1 MNFSIGIAA
10 SVVILMLP
18 RADSSAETRAIV
30 SLSGASTTLR
40 KSYGPSNAYWLVTRT
55 PSFSTSLL
63 TSRMRVGFFLI
74 VSAPSS
80 VRVLSITYV
89 AILTSLPWR
98 RDPSAEPASAS
109 IGGSYLANCALA
121 RRREL
126 HPHALDAVDESR
138 LQHVGPP
145 RHVHVGQPVQELVE
159 HHADLA
165 PREVR
170 AEAEVRAAR
179 AEAHVVVRRAGHIE
193 AVRLAPERLVAVRRV
208 VPEDDLVA
216 GVDPLPAD
224 LDVARGGAP
233 EVDHGGGPA
242 HDLLDRGRRDPLE
255 VADAEDEVRE
265 LEDAP
270 MVGLGNT
277 HHVADDAEGERGG
290 HLPDEVAR
298 PLVCHRIDDPLRLR
312 PDRLL
317 DLVDGAG
324 REPGAHQ
331 LPELRVPGG
340 VHVDHRAEELVQLG
354 YLVGDVDA
362 VAGDER
368 LGIHARADDVGVAGQ
383 RPEAAPLRHAGK
395 FPLGVERHRT
405 LGAQLREDALAV
417 RAEPERE
424 LAELDVV
431 EREVRGGGHVSGSEL
446 GTLRGAD
453 AT

>member
-145 RHVHVGQPVQELVE
+145 RH
-159 HHADLA
+159 LA
-165 PREVR
+165 RSAGKSVSTLIPWLIALRVVSLP
-170 AEAEVRAAR
+170 AAAR
-179 AEAHVVVRRAGHIE
+179 RMKNDPTSWLVRRSPSTSA
-193 AVRLAPERLVAVRRV
+193 
-208 VPEDDLVA
+208 
-216 GVDPLPAD
+216 
-224 LDVARGGAP
+224 
-233 EVDHGGGPA
+233 
-242 HDLLDRGRRDPLE
+242 
-255 VADAEDEVRE
+255 
-265 LEDAP
+265 
-270 MVGLGNT
+270 
-277 HHVADDAEGERGG
+277 
-290 HLPDEVAR
+290 
-298 PLVCHRIDDPLRLR
+298 
-312 PDRLL
+312 
-317 DLVDGAG
+317 
-324 REPGAHQ
+324 
-331 LPELRVPGG
+331 
-340 VHVDHRAEELVQLG
+340 
-354 YLVGDVDA
+354 
-362 VAGDER
+362 
-368 LGIHARADDVGVAGQ
+368 
-383 RPEAAPLRHAGK
+383 
-395 FPLGVERHRT
+395 
-405 LGAQLREDALAV
+405 
-417 RAEPERE
+417 
-424 LAELDVV
+424 
-431 EREVRGGGHVSGSEL
+431 
-446 GTLRGAD
+446 
-453 AT
+453 